1 MITVTVVNRTAGR
14 TPDPALG
21 RLVRRAAER
30 IRDTAPASGR
40 LQQITIVCITPGES
54 RRLKRKFLRQDRPA
68 DVLSFRYGREGEI
81 LLAPA
86 VIRRD
91 ARRTGRAYR
100 RMLPELAFHGLLHL
114 LGYHHE
120 GSHSAARKFE
130 ARERSLLESFGLAR

>member
-1 MITVTVVNRTAGR
+1 MEVRVLNRTAGR
-14 TPDPALG
+14 APGPALG
-21 RLVRRAAER
+21 RLVRRAAGR
-30 IRDTAPASGR
+30 LPDAAQASGR
-40 LQQITIVCITPGES
+40 LREITIVCITPAES
-54 RRLKRKFLRQDRPA
+54 RRLKRTFLQQDRPA

-100 RMLPELAFHGLLHL
+100 RMLPELALHGLLHL

-120 GSHSAARKFE
+120 GSRSLARRFE
-130 ARERSLLESFGLAR
+130 ARERSLLESFGLV

>member
-1 MITVTVVNRTAGR
+1 MKVTVLNRTAGR
-14 TPDPALG
+14 APGPALG
-21 RLVRRAAER
+21 RLVRRAARR
-30 IRDTAPASGR
+30 IPDAAPASGR
-40 LQQITIVCITPGES
+40 LREITIVCITPGES

-91 ARRTGRAYR
+91 ARRTGCAFH
-100 RMLPELAFHGLLHL
+100 RMRSELALHGLLHL

-120 GSHSAARKFE
+120 GSRSAARKFA
-130 ARERSLLESFGLAR
+130 ARERSLRGSLGLA